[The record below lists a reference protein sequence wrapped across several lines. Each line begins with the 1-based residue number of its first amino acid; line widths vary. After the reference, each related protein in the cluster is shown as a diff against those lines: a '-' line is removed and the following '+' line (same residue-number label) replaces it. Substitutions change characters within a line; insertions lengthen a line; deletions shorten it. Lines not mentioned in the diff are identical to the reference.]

1 MRIGFG
7 APEVAPTKNPSA
19 QFHKLCNATVQLHMN
34 SRSCTA
40 FISVSDI
47 LASWTIVHH
56 LMDEDITINT
66 EMLIAINTPI
76 P

>member
-7 APEVAPTKNPSA
+7 APEVAPTKKPLSPIP
-19 QFHKLCNATVQLHMN
+19 QTMYATVQLHMN
-34 SRSCTA
+34 SLSCTA

-66 EMLIAINTPI
+66 EMLIAINTSI